1 MPIFSE
7 IKPKT
12 GQQINAN
19 IFYKEELKVITLSVF
34 FIQMS
39 WPYEFQNFS
48 NYNCNI
54 KKALIQVRIAC
65 KKIHL

>member
-48 NYNCNI
+48 NTI
-54 KKALIQVRIAC
+54 VT
-65 KKIHL
+65 